1 MKLVVLFLLAHRT
14 ADVACTV
21 INRIHK
27 DLLVT
32 SNGSWLGLLD
42 GFSCIVVLCVC
53 LGVHSALS
61 LPNVKMTGVTVLVM
75 DNKDFNN
82 P

>member
-1 MKLVVLFLLAHRT
+1 MDLVALW
-14 ADVACTV
+14 C
-21 INRIHK
+21 
-27 DLLVT
+27 
-32 SNGSWLGLLD
+32 
-42 GFSCIVVLCVC
+42 CVC